1 MDQGYIPDPFHIFLA
16 GELEKVERGDSM
28 RVIINGP
35 PQHGKTRLTA
45 IEFAS
50 WYLGK
55 HPKERIVVASFGQ
68 SLSND
73 ASREVRQRLL
83 DPEYQK
89 IFSTRLRPG
98 DMKIESWGTT
108 EKGGFQAVGIGGGL
122 SGRRANVLLIDDPH
136 KDYVEAHSEA
146 SREKVWNWYLSVA
159 RLRIQK
165 GGKIIV
171 IMTRWHTDDLV
182 GRLTDPDRLK
192 EIEEKGA
199 LGEDWK
205 VINLEAMAPDDDS
218 DLLGRSTG
226 EPLAPGR
233 FEMQDLIN
241 QKAIVSDYI
250 WAALFCGNPV
260 AKGGNEIPVDSFKFI
275 SRDEVPEGIRN
286 VRYWDL
292 AAEDKKRND
301 STAGMRAAMGPP
313 PGGSEDD
320 EKVLYFI
327 DCEFGKWKWPK
338 SRERISS
345 IAKSEKIKIGIEA
358 VAGFK
363 VAYQNLIEVLEGS
376 GVVAQEYGADKDKL
390 TRALPW
396 IELAHRGMVYIV
408 RGDWN
413 VEFLR
418 EAEVFPDGPH
428 DDLIDA
434 ASGAHIMLKSGR
446 RILVA

>member
-1 MDQGYIPDPFHIFLA
+1 MDPGYIPDPFHVFLA
-16 GELEKVERGDSM
+16 GELEKIEKGDSN
-28 RVIINGP
+28 RTIINVP

-68 SLSND
+68 SLSNE
-73 ASREVRQRLL
+73 ASRDVRQRLQ

-98 DMKIESWGTT
+98 DGKIESWGTT
-108 EKGGFQAVGIGGGL
+108 EKGGLQAVGIGGGL
-122 SGRRANVLLIDDPH
+122 SGRRANVLIIDDPL
-136 KDYVEAHSEA
+136 KDYVEAHSKA
-146 SREKVWNWYLSVA
+146 AREKVWNWYLSVA
-159 RLRIQK
+159 RLRLQK

-199 LGEDWK
+199 QGEDWNI
-205 VINLEAMAPDDDS
+205 INLEALAPEEGDP
-218 DLLGRSTG
+218 LGRSPG
-226 EPLAPGR
+226 EALATNR
-233 FEMQDLIN
+233 FDRQDLIN

-250 WAALFCGNPV
+250 WAALFCGKPV
-260 AKGGNEIPVDSFKFI
+260 AKGGNEIPVDSFKYI
-275 SRDEVPEGIRN
+275 SREEVPEGLRH
-286 VRYWDL
+286 VRFWDL

-301 STAGMRAAMGPP
+301 STAGVRAALGPP
-313 PGGSEDD
+313 PGGSSKD
-320 EKVLYFI
+320 EKVLYLI
-327 DCEFGKWKWPK
+327 DIEFGKWKWPK
-338 SRERISS
+338 SRERIAS
-345 IAKSEKIKIGIEA
+345 IAKSEKIKIGVEA

-363 VAYQNLIEVLEGS
+363 VAYQNLIEVLAGS
-376 GVVAQEYGADKDKL
+376 GVVAKEYGADKDKL

-396 IELAHRGMVYIV
+396 IELVHRGMVYIV

-418 EAEVFPDGPH
+418 EAEVFPDGAH
-428 DDLIDA
+428 DDLIDGV
-434 ASGAHIMLKSGR
+434 SGAHIMLKSAKK
-446 RILVA
+446 IIVA